1 MITVCR
7 VRMTLLASLIALA
20 GGCSREQQDWHSA
33 ESADTSEGYSR
44 FLEQH
49 ADSELAKQARARIAQ
64 IQEDHDWQ
72 HTDSIATVEAYRQ
85 FIAQHPHGKWTE
97 EARIR
102 IEGFSLGS
110 APHDPRQGQV
120 TAGRTG
126 VRALQLASGAAVASA
141 ADPVAE
147 PAPPVVAALAH
158 RPAASIP
165 GDEAQA
171 APATEETRAVAT
183 TQVGNG
189 YGVQLGAFGSQ
200 ASADHEWQ
208 RLQDRFGT
216 QLHGMSPRIV
226 VASTGSG
233 QLYRLQAPAAGEAQA
248 RALCDS
254 LKQQAQACVPVL
266 PR

>member
-20 GGCSREQQDWHSA
+20 GGCSREQQDWQSA

-49 ADSELAKQARARIAQ
+49 TDSELAKQARARIAQ

-85 FIAQHPHGKWTE
+85 FIALHPHGKWTE

-120 TAGRTG
+120 TAGRSG
-126 VRALQLASGAAVASA
+126 VRALQLASGAAVAAGSA
-141 ADPVAE
+141 EPVAE
-147 PAPPVVAALAH
+147 PQRPVAALT
-158 RPAASIP
+158 RPAASVP

-171 APATEETRAVAT
+171 APATQETRAVAT

-208 RLQDRFGT
+208 RLQDRFGP